1 MIPQRNLSLLS
12 NRLARKGG
20 RRVPEAVLERD
31 YCLSWFLVGLSKTP
45 LIDVLAFKGGTAIKK
60 CYIPDYRFSED
71 LDFTLRE
78 AVSFEKIQA
87 YLALVFENVEKA
99 SGIKIQVSRYDRHS
113 HENSH
118 TFFIAYEG
126 PLPGTAV
133 KEVKVDIT
141 IQEKIVFPI
150 ASNPVLKT
158 YGEYEDLPDDAII
171 SIYSMNEIVSE
182 KIVALLDP
190 ARNEPR
196 DLYDLWYLST
206 NKYVALADLAEAV
219 ALKMKFRGKEL
230 MAVKE
235 NFIRKEAR
243 LKKLW
248 NARLSA
254 QMATLP
260 EFDEVFRAALREL
273 RQAELLS

>member
-31 YCLSWFLVGLSKTP
+31 YCISWFLVGLSKTP
-45 LIDVLAFKGGTAIKK
+45 LIDILAFKGGTAIKK

-126 PLPGTAV
+126 PLPGTAA

-141 IQEKIVFPI
+141 IQEKIVFPV

-158 YGEYEDLPDDAII
+158 YDEYEDLPDDAII
-171 SIYSMNEIVSE
+171 SIYSISEIVSE

-230 MAVKE
+230 IDVKE
-235 NFIRKEAR
+235 NFVRKEVR

-248 NARLSA
+248 NARLAA

-260 EFDEVFRAALREL
+260 EFDEVYRAVLREL
-273 RQAELLS
+273 RQARLLS

>member
-1 MIPQRNLSLLS
+1 M
-12 NRLARKGG
+12 
-20 RRVPEAVLERD
+20 
-31 YCLSWFLVGLSKTP
+31 
-45 LIDVLAFKGGTAIKK
+45 
-60 CYIPDYRFSED
+60 
-71 LDFTLRE
+71 
-78 AVSFEKIQA
+78 
-87 YLALVFENVEKA
+87 
-99 SGIKIQVSRYDRHS
+99 
-113 HENSH
+113 
-118 TFFIAYEG
+118 
-126 PLPGTAV
+126 
-133 KEVKVDIT
+133 
-141 IQEKIVFPI
+141 
-150 ASNPVLKT
+150 
-158 YGEYEDLPDDAII
+158 
-171 SIYSMNEIVSE
+171 
-182 KIVALLDP
+182 LDP

-230 MAVKE
+230 MDVKE

-273 RQAELLS
+273 RQAELLGYYRGK

>member
-1 MIPQRNLSLLS
+1 MPTRFSVFPRSDHLISITYATQKAHICLQLS
-12 NRLARKGG
+12 NTG
-20 RRVPEAVLERD
+20 
-31 YCLSWFLVGLSKTP
+31 
-45 LIDVLAFKGGTAIKK
+45 
-60 CYIPDYRFSED
+60 
-71 LDFTLRE
+71 
-78 AVSFEKIQA
+78 
-87 YLALVFENVEKA
+87 
-99 SGIKIQVSRYDRHS
+99 
-113 HENSH
+113 
-118 TFFIAYEG
+118 
-126 PLPGTAV
+126 
-133 KEVKVDIT
+133 
-141 IQEKIVFPI
+141 
-150 ASNPVLKT
+150 
-158 YGEYEDLPDDAII
+158 
-171 SIYSMNEIVSE
+171 
-182 KIVALLDP
+182 DP

-206 NKYVALADLAEAV
+206 NKYVVLADLAEAV

-230 MAVKE
+230 MDVKE

>member
-45 LIDVLAFKGGTAIKK
+45 LIDILAFKGGTAIKK

-206 NKYVALADLAEAV
+206 NKYVVLADLAEAV

-230 MAVKE
+230 MDVKE

-248 NARLSA
+248 NARLAA
-254 QMATLP
+254 QMAQLP

-273 RQAELLS
+273 RQAELLG